1 MKYRLLQILKETP
14 ETILS
19 HNFWKIFPE
28 CKLMEEFQDIYTKD
42 KATTKKKSSKI
53 MWAIVLM
60 IHPESMYYNIPDKD
74 VQLIVT
80 FIKDKTFSWDD
91 YHSEVYSM
99 KSILLTQAER
109 SLVHWE
115 ETMKMRDKSLKTLY
129 RETLKTKDVKLIKA
143 MDDILGNN
151 TKLYKEFNQITDLL
165 KKEEGIEK
173 TTKKDV
179 FLGDEI

>member
-1 MKYRLLQILKETP
+1 
-14 ETILS
+14 
-19 HNFWKIFPE
+19 
-28 CKLMEEFQDIYTKD
+28 
-42 KATTKKKSSKI
+42 
-53 MWAIVLM
+53 
-60 IHPESMYYNIPDKD
+60 
-74 VQLIVT
+74 
-80 FIKDKTFSWDD
+80 
-91 YHSEVYSM
+91 M

>member
-1 MKYRLLQILKETP
+1 
-14 ETILS
+14 
-19 HNFWKIFPE
+19 
-28 CKLMEEFQDIYTKD
+28 
-42 KATTKKKSSKI
+42 
-53 MWAIVLM
+53 
-60 IHPESMYYNIPDKD
+60 
-74 VQLIVT
+74 
-80 FIKDKTFSWDD
+80 
-91 YHSEVYSM
+91 
-99 KSILLTQAER
+99 
-109 SLVHWE
+109 
-115 ETMKMRDKSLKTLY
+115 MKMRDKSLKTLY

>member
-1 MKYRLLQILKETP
+1 M
-14 ETILS
+14 
-19 HNFWKIFPE
+19 F
-28 CKLMEEFQDIYTKD
+28 
-42 KATTKKKSSKI
+42 
-53 MWAIVLM
+53 
-60 IHPESMYYNIPDKD
+60 
-74 VQLIVT
+74 
-80 FIKDKTFSWDD
+80 
-91 YHSEVYSM
+91 